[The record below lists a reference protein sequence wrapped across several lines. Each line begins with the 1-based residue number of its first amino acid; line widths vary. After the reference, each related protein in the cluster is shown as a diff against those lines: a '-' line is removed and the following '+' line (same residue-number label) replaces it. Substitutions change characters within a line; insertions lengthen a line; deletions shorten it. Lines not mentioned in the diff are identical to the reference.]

1 MNRIFSFAII
11 AGVSLSLSAQRPL
24 EGMPDENKVVDLTLD
39 SLELVKSARP
49 VAGSSR
55 KGTNP
60 VLFLVGN
67 STMRTGTK
75 GNGDNGQW
83 GWGFFA
89 HKYFDESRITVENQA
104 LGGTSS
110 RTFYN
115 QLWPDVKA
123 GIRPGDWV
131 IIELGHNDNGPFDSG
146 RCRAT
151 IKGTSPTDS
160 LVVTLK
166 EGPNKGKV
174 ETVWSYGEYLRKFV
188 RETRALGAYPVLMSL
203 TPRKR
208 KADSPPALRDSPPA
222 LPVREGAE
230 STERASANQP
240 SKNSTS
246 QASKTSA
253 DQPSKKSTPQ
263 PSQVIA
269 PSLTGRAGG
278 ESLRAGGESEPGGS
292 SWSPVRVNSSFGLW
306 ARQISEELDVP
317 FIDLNEIS
325 AQKYD
330 QMSSWKLN
338 YHFYLDNIHTS
349 KFGAELNARSAAEGL
364 LASKHPALA
373 PLQAMMISE
382 ADTQGTPQPQTPT
395 TGVKRE
401 KGKPVVFITGDS
413 TVKNTDR
420 DSTGMWGWGSQAHRI
435 FDEDKITWI
444 NCAQAGRSLRTYLRE
459 GRWDKVYN
467 DLQAGDFVLI
477 QFGHNDI
484 GELGRGKHR
493 GDIPGVADTS
503 IVSHVTLQDEAF
515 NEVVYS
521 FGWYLRKMIDDCH
534 QKGATP
540 IIVSLTPRNEWPD
553 GKIERR
559 NESYGQ
565 WYRAVA
571 DETGTTLVDL
581 HNITADALDAIGQE
595 ATREYY
601 CGDHTHTSL
610 RGARLNAL
618 GIAIGLRRTGSE
630 LAKYLK

>member
-1 MNRIFSFAII
+1 MKRIVTTLWLA
-11 AGVSLSLSAQRPL
+11 ALGMAASAQQPEFRP
-24 EGMPDENKVVDLTLD
+24 MDDENKVVDLTLD
-39 SLELVKSARP
+39 SLEKVKTARP
-49 VAGSSR
+49 LAGSSR

-89 HKYFDESRITVENQA
+89 HNYFDESRITVENQA

-115 QLWPDVKA
+115 QLWPDVKT
-123 GIRPGDWV
+123 GIRPGDYV

-151 IKGTSPTDS
+151 IRGISATDS

-166 EGPNKGKV
+166 EGPNKGKT
-174 ETVWSYGEYLRKFV
+174 ETVWSYGEYLRRFV
-188 RETRALGAYPVLMSL
+188 RETRALGAHPILMSL

-208 KADSPPALRDSPPA
+208 AVSLSSSEGNTTPSSSQGAHSGATEGVDS
-222 LPVREGAE
+222 
-230 STERASANQP
+230 
-240 SKNSTS
+240 
-246 QASKTSA
+246 
-253 DQPSKKSTPQ
+253 
-263 PSQVIA
+263 
-269 PSLTGRAGG
+269 
-278 ESLRAGGESEPGGS
+278 GS
-292 SWSPVRVNSSFGLW
+292 RWQPVRVADTFGGW
-306 ARQISEELDVP
+306 AKAIAKELDVP
-317 FIDLNEIS
+317 FVDLNELS
-325 AQKYD
+325 ASKYD

-364 LASKHPALA
+364 LASTHPELK
-373 PLQAMMISE
+373 PLQAMMFSE
-382 ADTQGTPQPQTPT
+382 ATTDGSGRRQAQTPT

-420 DSTGMWGWGSQAHRI
+420 DSTGMWGWGSQADRI
-435 FDEDKITWI
+435 FDAEKITWL

-459 GRWDKVYN
+459 GRWEKVYN
-467 DLQAGDFVLI
+467 DLQPGDFVLI

-484 GELGRGKHR
+484 GELHRGKHR

-503 IVSHVTLQDEAF
+503 CVSRVTLKDEAY

-521 FGWYLRKMIDDCH
+521 FGWYLRKMIDDCR

-540 IIVSLTPRNEWPD
+540 IIVSLTPRNEWSD
-553 GKIERR
+553 GHIERR
-559 NESYGQ
+559 NDSYGQ

-571 DETGTTLVDL
+571 DETDAPFVDL
-581 HNITADALDAIGQE
+581 HNITADALDGIGQE

-610 RGARLNAL
+610 RGARLNAI
-618 GIAIGLRRTGSE
+618 GIAIGLRRTGCE

>member
-1 MNRIFSFAII
+1 MLACAANL
-11 AGVSLSLSAQRPL
+11 VCKAQQTNFQ
-24 EGMPDENKVVDLTLD
+24 GMEDVNKVVDLTLD
-39 SLELVKSARP
+39 SLEKVKTARP

-83 GWGFFA
+83 GWGFYE
-89 HKYFDESRITVENQA
+89 HKYFDENKITVENQA

-110 RTFYN
+110 RTFYT
-115 QLWPDVKA
+115 QLWPDVKK
-123 GIRPGDWV
+123 GIRQGDYV

-151 IKGTSPTDS
+151 IKGTSATDS

-166 EGPNKGKV
+166 EGPNKGKT
-174 ETVWSYGEYLRKFV
+174 ETVWSYGEYMRKFV
-188 RETRALGAYPVLMSL
+188 RETRALGAHPILMSL

-208 KADSPPALRDSPPA
+208 QD
-222 LPVREGAE
+222 
-230 STERASANQP
+230 
-240 SKNSTS
+240 
-246 QASKTSA
+246 
-253 DQPSKKSTPQ
+253 
-263 PSQVIA
+263 
-269 PSLTGRAGG
+269 GG
-278 ESLRAGGESEPGGS
+278 T
-292 SWSPVRVNSSFGLW
+292 WQPVRVADNFGGW
-306 ARQISEELDVP
+306 ARQVAEELNVP

-325 AQKYD
+325 CKKYE

-364 LASKHPALA
+364 LTCKHPEVK
-373 PLQAMMISE
+373 PLQAMMTNT
-382 ADTQGTPQPQTPT
+382 ALPT

-413 TVKNTDR
+413 TVKNADR
-420 DSTGMWGWGSQAHRI
+420 DSMGMWGWGSQADRI
-435 FDEDKITWI
+435 FDPQKITWI
-444 NCAQAGRSLRTYLRE
+444 NCAQAGRSCRTYLRE
-459 GRWDKVYN
+459 GRWEKVYN
-467 DLQAGDFVLI
+467 DLQKGDFVLI

-484 GELGRGKHR
+484 GELHRGKHR
-493 GDIPGVADTS
+493 GEIPGTADTS
-503 IVSHVTLQDEAF
+503 CVSRVVLNDEAY

-521 FGWYLRKMIDDCH
+521 FGWYLKKMIDDCR

-540 IIVSLTPRNEWPD
+540 ILVSLTPRNEWPG

-559 NESYGQ
+559 NDSYGK
-565 WYRAVA
+565 WYREVA
-571 DETGTTLVDL
+571 AETGCAFVDL
-581 HNITADALDAIGQE
+581 HNITADALDGVGQE
-595 ATREYY
+595 AAKRYY
-601 CGDHTHTSL
+601 NNDHTHTSL
-610 RGARLNAL
+610 AGARLNAL

-630 LAKYLK
+630 LARYLR